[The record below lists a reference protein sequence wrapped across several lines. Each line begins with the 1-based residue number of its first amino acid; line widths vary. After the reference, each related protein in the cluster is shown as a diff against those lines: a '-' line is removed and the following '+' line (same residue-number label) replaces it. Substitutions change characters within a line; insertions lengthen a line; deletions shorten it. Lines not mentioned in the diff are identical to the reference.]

1 MIGIFNLFI
10 GWLDYS
16 KWIHKVSFFLLGLSI
31 HGLWC
36 KNSCEILFK
45 PYISIQNLKEH
56 YMSHPRIMPFSN
68 SNSEF
73 RSWWPERLQPCSENP
88 KTGNWE
94 ALTGPNRKTW
104 TYKPTNLLLHFKHE
118 IQVIHE
124 GLVPNPPWNCE
135 FIPENGCFKNTIL
148 SFSNGLF
155 SGVNLLVVSGRVSIF
170 SKATKKNPQQ
180 TPPFHPNLHIHSFF
194 RHGGSTRF
202 NKSLKELG
210 SFGGAMTET
219 TPLKGMTVTGPAGE
233 TKKTYTKQLLF
244 DDALLTN

>member
-1 MIGIFNLFI
+1 M
-10 GWLDYS
+10 DTQ
-16 KWIHKVSFFLLGLSI
+16 SFFLSLGLSI

-73 RSWWPERLQPCSENP
+73 RSWWPERLQSRLREP
-88 KTGNWE
+88 KNWQ
-94 ALTGPNRKTW
+94 LRSPNRKTW
-104 TYKPTNLLLHFKHE
+104 TKKPTNLLLHFKHE

-170 SKATKKNPQQ
+170 SKATKKILNKVHLSIQISTSTPSSAMEDPRDSTSLSRNWEVSVVPWPKQPPQRDDGDGSRGWDKE
-180 TPPFHPNLHIHSFF
+180 NLH
-194 RHGGSTRF
+194 
-202 NKSLKELG
+202 
-210 SFGGAMTET
+210 
-219 TPLKGMTVTGPAGE
+219 
-233 TKKTYTKQLLF
+233 
-244 DDALLTN
+244 

>member
-1 MIGIFNLFI
+1 MVFGVQTLVKFCSNHTSPYKTLRSTI
-10 GWLDYS
+10 W
-16 KWIHKVSFFLLGLSI
+16 VI
-31 HGLWC
+31 HG
-36 KNSCEILFK
+36 SCHSLTQKLMTWKASALLRE
-45 PYISIQNLKEH
+45 PQNWQL
-56 YMSHPRIMPFSN
+56 
-68 SNSEF
+68 
-73 RSWWPERLQPCSENP
+73 RS
-88 KTGNWE
+88 
-94 ALTGPNRKTW
+94 PNRKTW

-155 SGVNLLVVSGRVSIF
+155 SGVNLLVVSGGCIHF
-170 SKATKKNPQQ
+170 FKGNKKNPQQ
-180 TPPFHPNLHIHSFF
+180 TPPFRPNLHIHSFF

-244 DDALLTN
+244 DDVLLTN